1 MKDSKGKV
9 KKIAKKTVTKNGGI
23 KKKKNGEM
31 TSSFSSIMLEIDKEM
46 PIVQRKSSR
55 SNQKTVNY
63 SQDWEQDS
71 APNSP
76 KSNGH
81 NFETNGLD
89 SSVDIEILSDTS
101 DVDTLSDTSSTYDFK
116 IKPKKKCKPIA
127 KTSASTS
134 VAKPQ
139 QTSDYFMKG
148 DVMWFISIR
157 KGRQE
162 RGMKR
167 CQISELQNLPID
179 EFIFIELRVATED
192 TSYPEKAKRFATKCI
207 PVGKISSNIHGTKSN
222 GLIVGHEYLHAYS
235 ESDDYLQKVLEIFH
249 DQLGMNESVN
259 CICAAVKDQ
268 QSLYHRIIDEIFNPD
283 EHFDYLIGEKTFS
296 NDKKRFSNG
305 ENINESWDFPTSEEE
320 EEIENPNFNGIELNP
335 EVPDSNKS
343 VQILDDVLNL
353 DERASA
359 PTFAVKK
366 RKSRSSSGC
375 RYNLEGIS
383 NDDVI
388 KFFENSQ
395 SLRKH
400 WQSIMDEGQCDRHT
414 LATEGQS
421 SKNMGTGS
429 ELQAKANISFLK
441 QHTEKDGKNVDTEL
455 YYITRPIVEKHAQI
469 GQLSEQM
476 KERYAKHVLIPEG
489 CERYLMDKFKMNE
502 AEAKY
507 WFLNYMAKDED
518 DDILEIFP
526 TVQQKE
532 IKPNTPT
539 CISDEES
546 ENEDLIPYI
555 E

>member
-9 KKIAKKTVTKNGGI
+9 KKIAKKTVTKNGGV
-23 KKKKNGEM
+23 KKKRNGEM
-31 TSSFSSIMLEIDKEM
+31 TSSISSIMLEINKEM
-46 PIVQRKSSR
+46 PIVERKSSR
-55 SNQKTVNY
+55 SSQKTVNY
-63 SQDWEQDS
+63 SQDS

-101 DVDTLSDTSSTYDFK
+101 DVDILSDTSSLYDFK
-116 IKPKKKCKPIA
+116 IKQKKKGKTIA

-134 VAKPQ
+134 VVKPQ

-148 DVMWFISIR
+148 EVMWFISIR
-157 KGRQE
+157 KGKQE

-167 CQISELQNLPID
+167 CQISELQNLPTD

-207 PVGKISSNIHGTKSN
+207 PVGKISSNIHGSKSN
-222 GLIVGHEYLHAYS
+222 GLIIGHEYLHAYS

-249 DQLGMNESVN
+249 YQLDKNESVN

-268 QSLYHRIIDEIFNPD
+268 ESLYHRILDEISFPN
-283 EHFDYLIGEKTFS
+283 EHFDYLIGEKIFS
-296 NDKKRFSNG
+296 NDKKRVSTG
-305 ENINESWDFPTSEEE
+305 ENIDESFDFPTSEEE
-320 EEIENPNFNGIELNP
+320 EEIENPNFNEIELNP
-335 EVPDSNKS
+335 EVPDNNES
-343 VQILDDVLNL
+343 VQILDDELNL
-353 DERASA
+353 DERTSSPAFVA
-359 PTFAVKK
+359 KK

-388 KFFENSQ
+388 RFFENSQ

-400 WQSIMDEGQCDRHT
+400 WQTIMDEGQCDRHK
-414 LATEGQS
+414 LATTT
-421 SKNMGTGS
+421 KNMNTNS
-429 ELQAKANISFLK
+429 VLQRKANITFLK
-441 QHTEKDGKNVDTEL
+441 QHTEKDGENVDKVL
-455 YYITRPIVEKHAQI
+455 FYITRKIVEQHAQI
-469 GQLSEQM
+469 GQLSEQR
-476 KERYAKHVLIPEG
+476 KDKYAKHVLIPEG
-489 CERYLMDKFKMNE
+489 CERYLTDKFKMSE

-507 WFLNYMAKDED
+507 WFLNHKAKDED
-518 DDILEIFP
+518 DDILP
-526 TVQQKE
+526 TVQQEE
-532 IKPNTPT
+532 IQPNTPP

-546 ENEDLIPYI
+546 ENEDLIPDI

>member
-9 KKIAKKTVTKNGGI
+9 KKITKKTVTKNGGI

-31 TSSFSSIMLEIDKEM
+31 ASSISSIMLEINEEM

-55 SNQKTVNY
+55 SSQKTVNY
-63 SQDWEQDS
+63 SQDS

-101 DVDTLSDTSSTYDFK
+101 DVDILSDTSSIYDFK
-116 IKPKKKCKPIA
+116 IKPKKKGKAIA

-139 QTSDYFMKG
+139 QTSDYYMKG

-167 CQISELQNLPID
+167 CQISELQNLPTD

-192 TSYPEKAKRFATKCI
+192 TSYPEKAKKFATKCI

-222 GLIVGHEYLHAYS
+222 GLIVGHEFLHAYS
-235 ESDDYLQKVLEIFH
+235 ESNDYLQKVLEIFH
-249 DQLGMNESVN
+249 DQLDKNDSVN

-268 QSLYHRIIDEIFNPD
+268 QSLYHRILDEISNPN
-283 EHFDYLIGEKTFS
+283 EHFDYLIGEKRFS
-296 NDKKRFSNG
+296 NDEKRFSNG

-320 EEIENPNFNGIELNP
+320 EEIENPNFNGIGLNS
-335 EVPDSNKS
+335 EVPDNNES
-343 VQILDDVLNL
+343 VQILDDELNL
-353 DERASA
+353 DERASSPA
-359 PTFAVKK
+359 FVVKK

-400 WQSIMDEGQCDRHT
+400 WQTIMDEGQCDRHT

-441 QHTEKDGKNVDTEL
+441 QHTEKDGENVDIVL
-455 YYITRPIVEKHAQI
+455 YRITKPIVYQHAQI
-469 GQLSEQM
+469 GQLSEQL

-507 WFLNYMAKDED
+507 WFLNHKAKDED
-518 DDILEIFP
+518 DDIVP
-526 TVQQKE
+526 TVQQEE
-532 IKPNTPT
+532 IQPNTPT

-546 ENEDLIPYI
+546 ENEDLIPDI

>member
-9 KKIAKKTVTKNGGI
+9 KKIAKKTVTKNGGV
-23 KKKKNGEM
+23 KKKRNGEM
-31 TSSFSSIMLEIDKEM
+31 TSSISSIMLEINKEM
-46 PIVQRKSSR
+46 PIVERKSSR
-55 SNQKTVNY
+55 SSQKTVNY
-63 SQDWEQDS
+63 SQDS

-89 SSVDIEILSDTS
+89 SSVDIETLSDTS
-101 DVDTLSDTSSTYDFK
+101 DVDILSDTSSAYDFK
-116 IKPKKKCKPIA
+116 IKQKKKGKTIA

-134 VAKPQ
+134 VVKPQ

-148 DVMWFISIR
+148 EVMWFISIR
-157 KGRQE
+157 KGKQE

-167 CQISELQNLPID
+167 CQISELQNLPTD

-207 PVGKISSNIHGTKSN
+207 PVGKISSNIHGSKSN

-249 DQLGMNESVN
+249 YQLDKNESVN

-268 QSLYHRIIDEIFNPD
+268 ESLYHRILDEISFPN
-283 EHFDYLIGEKTFS
+283 EHFDYLIGEKIFS
-296 NDKKRFSNG
+296 NDKKRVSTG
-305 ENINESWDFPTSEEE
+305 ENIDESFDFPTSEEE
-320 EEIENPNFNGIELNP
+320 EEIENPNFNEIELNP
-335 EVPDSNKS
+335 EVPDNNES
-343 VQILDDVLNL
+343 VQILDDELNL
-353 DERASA
+353 DERASSPA
-359 PTFAVKK
+359 FVVKK

-388 KFFENSQ
+388 RFFENSQ

-400 WQSIMDEGQCDRHT
+400 WQTIMDEGQCDRHK
-414 LATEGQS
+414 LATTT
-421 SKNMGTGS
+421 KNMNTNS
-429 ELQAKANISFLK
+429 VLQRKANITFLK
-441 QHTEKDGKNVDTEL
+441 QHTEKDGENVDKVL
-455 YYITRPIVEKHAQI
+455 FYITKEIVEQHAQI
-469 GQLSEQM
+469 GQLSEQR
-476 KERYAKHVLIPEG
+476 KDKYAKHVLIPEG

-507 WFLNYMAKDED
+507 WFLNHKAKDED
-518 DDILEIFP
+518 DNIFP
-526 TVQQKE
+526 TVQQE
-532 IKPNTPT
+532 ESQPNTSP
-539 CISDEES
+539 CISNEES
-546 ENEDLIPYI
+546 ENEDLIPDI

>member
-31 TSSFSSIMLEIDKEM
+31 ASSISSIMLEINKEM

-55 SNQKTVNY
+55 SSQKTINY
-63 SQDWEQDS
+63 SQDS

-81 NFETNGLD
+81 DYETNGLD

-101 DVDTLSDTSSTYDFK
+101 DVDILSDTSSTYDFK
-116 IKPKKKCKPIA
+116 IKKKKKGKTIA

-148 DVMWFISIR
+148 EVMWFISIR
-157 KGRQE
+157 KGKQE

-167 CQISELQNLPID
+167 CQISELQNLPTH
-179 EFIFIELRVATED
+179 EYIFIELRVATED

-207 PVGKISSNIHGTKSN
+207 PVGKISSNIHGSKSN
-222 GLIVGHEYLHAYS
+222 GLIIGHEYLHAYS

-249 DQLGMNESVN
+249 DQLDKNGSVDR
-259 CICAAVKDQ
+259 ICAAVKDQ
-268 QSLYHRIIDEIFNPD
+268 QSLYHRILDEISNPN
-283 EHFDYLIGEKTFS
+283 EHFDYLIGV
-296 NDKKRFSNG
+296 KRFSHDKKQLPNG
-305 ENINESWDFPTSEEE
+305 ENRDESFDFPTSEEE

-335 EVPDSNKS
+335 EVPDNNDS
-343 VQILDDVLNL
+343 VQILDDELNL
-353 DERASA
+353 DERTSSPA
-359 PTFAVKK
+359 FVVKK

-388 KFFENSQ
+388 RFFENSQ

-400 WQSIMDEGQCDRHT
+400 WQTIMDEGQCDRHN
-414 LATEGQS
+414 LATKGQTS
-421 SKNMGTGS
+421 IDMNPSS

-441 QHTEKDGKNVDTEL
+441 QDTEKNGENVDVVL
-455 YYITRPIVEKHAQI
+455 FGITKPIVERHAQI
-469 GQLSEQM
+469 GQLSEQ
-476 KERYAKHVLIPEG
+476 KKDKYARHVLIPEG

-502 AEAKY
+502 AEAEY
-507 WFLNYMAKDED
+507 WFLNHKAKDED
-518 DDILEIFP
+518 DVILP
-526 TVQQKE
+526 TVQQAE
-532 IKPNTPT
+532 IQPNTPT

-546 ENEDLIPYI
+546 ENEDLIPDI

>member
-31 TSSFSSIMLEIDKEM
+31 TSSISSIMLEINKEM

-55 SNQKTVNY
+55 SSQKTINY
-63 SQDWEQDS
+63 SQDS

-81 NFETNGLD
+81 DYETNGLD

-101 DVDTLSDTSSTYDFK
+101 DVDILSDTSSTYDFK
-116 IKPKKKCKPIA
+116 IKQKKKGKTIA

-134 VAKPQ
+134 VVKPK

-148 DVMWFISIR
+148 EVMWFISIR
-157 KGRQE
+157 KGKQE

-167 CQISELQNLPID
+167 YQISELQNLPTD
-179 EFIFIELRVATED
+179 EYIFIELRVATED
-192 TSYPEKAKRFATKCI
+192 TTYPEKAKRFATKCI
-207 PVGKISSNIHGTKSN
+207 PVGKISSNIHGSKSN

-249 DQLGMNESVN
+249 DQLDKNGSVDR
-259 CICAAVKDQ
+259 ICAAVKDQ
-268 QSLYHRIIDEIFNPD
+268 QSLYHRILDEISNPN
-283 EHFDYLIGEKTFS
+283 EHFDYLIGEKRFS
-296 NDKKRFSNG
+296 SDKKRFSNG
-305 ENINESWDFPTSEEE
+305 ENRDESFDFPTSEEE

-335 EVPDSNKS
+335 EVPDNNES
-343 VQILDDVLNL
+343 VQILDELNL
-353 DERASA
+353 DERTSSPA
-359 PTFAVKK
+359 FAVKK

-388 KFFENSQ
+388 RFFENSQ

-400 WQSIMDEGQCDRHT
+400 WQTIMDEGQCDRHT
-414 LATEGQS
+414 LATKGKT
-421 SKNMGTGS
+421 SKDRS
-429 ELQAKANISFLK
+429 DLQFKANIIFLK
-441 QHTEKDGKNVDTEL
+441 QDTEKNGENVDKLL
-455 YYITRPIVEKHAQI
+455 YQITKPIVEQHAQI
-469 GQLSEQM
+469 GQLSEPI
-476 KERYAKHVLIPEG
+476 KVKYAKHVLIPEG

-507 WFLNYMAKDED
+507 WFLNHQAKDED
-518 DDILEIFP
+518 DVILP
-526 TVQQKE
+526 TVQQEE
-532 IKPNTPT
+532 IQPNTPT

-546 ENEDLIPYI
+546 ENEDLIPDI

>member
-9 KKIAKKTVTKNGGI
+9 KKIAKKTVTKNGGL

-31 TSSFSSIMLEIDKEM
+31 ASSFSSIMLEINKKM

-55 SNQKTVNY
+55 PSQKTVNY
-63 SQDWEQDS
+63 SQDS

-81 NFETNGLD
+81 NFERNGLD
-89 SSVDIEILSDTS
+89 SSVDIETLSDSS
-101 DVDTLSDTSSTYDFK
+101 DVDILNDTSSTYDFK
-116 IKPKKKCKPIA
+116 IKPKKKGKTIA
-127 KTSASTS
+127 KTSASTA
-134 VAKPQ
+134 VVKPQ

-148 DVMWFISIR
+148 EVMWFISIR
-157 KGRQE
+157 KGKQE

-167 CQISELQNLPID
+167 CQISELQNLPSD

-207 PVGKISSNIHGTKSN
+207 PVGKISSNIHGSKSN
-222 GLIVGHEYLHAYS
+222 GLIIGHEYLHAYS

-249 DQLGMNESVN
+249 DQLDKNGSVY

-268 QSLYHRIIDEIFNPD
+268 QSLYHRILDEISNPN
-283 EHFDYLIGEKTFS
+283 EHFDYLIGEKKIS
-296 NDKKRFSNG
+296 NGEKINSNGEKRFSNG
-305 ENINESWDFPTSEEE
+305 ENKDESFDFPTSEEE
-320 EEIENPNFNGIELNP
+320 EEIENPNFNGIELNQ
-335 EVPDSNKS
+335 EVPDNDES
-343 VQILDDVLNL
+343 VQIIDDELNL
-353 DERASA
+353 DQRTSSPAFVS
-359 PTFAVKK
+359 KK

-388 KFFENSQ
+388 RFFKNSQ

-400 WQSIMDEGQCDRHT
+400 WQTIMDEGQCQRHI
-414 LATEGQS
+414 LATTGKTSRDMTTFSVLQS
-421 SKNMGTGS
+421 
-429 ELQAKANISFLK
+429 KANITFLK
-441 QHTEKDGKNVDTEL
+441 QNTEKDGENVDKL
-455 YYITRPIVEKHAQI
+455 LFDITKEIVEQHAQI
-469 GQLSEQM
+469 GQLSEQR
-476 KERYAKHVLIPEG
+476 KDKYAKHVLIPEG

-507 WFLNYMAKDED
+507 WFLNHQAKDED
-518 DDILEIFP
+518 DIFLP
-526 TVQQKE
+526 TVQQEE
-532 IKPNTPT
+532 IQPNTSP

-546 ENEDLIPYI
+546 ENEDLIPDI
-555 E
+555 D

>member
-9 KKIAKKTVTKNGGI
+9 KKIAKKTVTKNGGV
-23 KKKKNGEM
+23 KKKRNGEM
-31 TSSFSSIMLEIDKEM
+31 TSSISSIMLEINKEM
-46 PIVQRKSSR
+46 PIVERKSSR
-55 SNQKTVNY
+55 SSQKTVNY
-63 SQDWEQDS
+63 SQDS

-101 DVDTLSDTSSTYDFK
+101 DVDILSDTSSLYDFK
-116 IKPKKKCKPIA
+116 IKQKKKGKTIA

-134 VAKPQ
+134 VVKPQ

-148 DVMWFISIR
+148 EVMWFISIR
-157 KGRQE
+157 KGKQE

-167 CQISELQNLPID
+167 CQISELQNLPTD

-207 PVGKISSNIHGTKSN
+207 PVGKISSNIHGSKSN
-222 GLIVGHEYLHAYS
+222 GLIIGHEYLHAYS

-249 DQLGMNESVN
+249 YQLDKNESVN

-268 QSLYHRIIDEIFNPD
+268 ESLYHRILDEISFPN
-283 EHFDYLIGEKTFS
+283 EHFDYLIGEKIFS
-296 NDKKRFSNG
+296 NDKKRVSTG
-305 ENINESWDFPTSEEE
+305 ENIDESFDFPTSEEE
-320 EEIENPNFNGIELNP
+320 EEIENPNFNEIELNP
-335 EVPDSNKS
+335 EVPDNNES
-343 VQILDDVLNL
+343 VQILDDELNL
-353 DERASA
+353 DERASSPA
-359 PTFAVKK
+359 FVVKK

-388 KFFENSQ
+388 RFFENSQ

-400 WQSIMDEGQCDRHT
+400 WQTIMDEGQCDRHK
-414 LATEGQS
+414 LATTT
-421 SKNMGTGS
+421 KNMNTNS
-429 ELQAKANISFLK
+429 VLQRKANITFLK
-441 QHTEKDGKNVDTEL
+441 QHTEKDGENVDKVL
-455 YYITRPIVEKHAQI
+455 FYITRKIVELHAQI
-469 GQLSEQM
+469 GQLSEQR
-476 KERYAKHVLIPEG
+476 KDKYAKHVLIPEG

-507 WFLNYMAKDED
+507 WFLNHKAKDED
-518 DDILEIFP
+518 DIFP
-526 TVQQKE
+526 TVQQEE
-532 IKPNTPT
+532 IQPNTPP

-546 ENEDLIPYI
+546 ENEDLIPDI